1 MDFSRCLITA
11 KTALWVIVLLFQYL
25 PSDTFKNIEAG
36 KESVVRVLKIIR
48 QICERT
54 GQKGLSWVFVFLCC
68 SFLSKTLQNSTSS
81 TGHMPQ
87 KAPRE
92 CLAWLAGRH
101 GLCSLVHATHFCVKL
116 ELSPHGQLVESC
128 RALREL
134 QPQHPFMPS
143 TSLCIMCIDSP
154 RRTRLETTTPTLD

>member
-1 MDFSRCLITA
+1 MLSGYEKLH
-11 KTALWVIVLLFQYL
+11 
-25 PSDTFKNIEAG
+25 G
-36 KESVVRVLKIIR
+36 K
-48 QICERT
+48 ICERT
-54 GQKGLSWVFVFLCC
+54 GQKGLSWVFVSLCC
-68 SFLSKTLQNSTSS
+68 SLLSETLQNSTSS

-87 KAPRE
+87 KTPRE
-92 CLAWLAGRH
+92 CLAWLAECH
-101 GLCSLVHATHFCVKL
+101 GLCSLVHASHFCVKL

-154 RRTRLETTTPTLD
+154 RRTRLEIMTPTLD